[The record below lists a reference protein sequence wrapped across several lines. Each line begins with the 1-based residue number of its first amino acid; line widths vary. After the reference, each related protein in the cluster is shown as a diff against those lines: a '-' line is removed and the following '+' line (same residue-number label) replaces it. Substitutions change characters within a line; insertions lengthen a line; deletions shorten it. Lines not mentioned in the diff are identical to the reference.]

1 MSKPVDDAHDKMHK
15 VVVHLQDQFGSV
27 RTVLYWSDLLLLLLV

>member
-1 MSKPVDDAHDKMHK
+1 MTAANFDDAKDKMHK

-27 RTVLYWSDLLLLLLV
+27 RTGRASP